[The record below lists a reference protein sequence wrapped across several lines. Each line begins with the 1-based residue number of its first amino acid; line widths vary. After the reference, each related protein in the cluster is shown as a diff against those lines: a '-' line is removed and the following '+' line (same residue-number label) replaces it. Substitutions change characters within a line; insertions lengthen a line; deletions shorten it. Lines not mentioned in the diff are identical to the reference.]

1 MVGVG
6 LPSAAH
12 FIMVFLS
19 FSTAFKVG
27 DSVILGYPLGTGMIE
42 KLTNCQ
48 YGNKLT
54 RKFVW
59 MLNIT

>member
-48 YGNKLT
+48 YGNK
-54 RKFVW
+54 
-59 MLNIT
+59 